1 MSAGEFNDIKTGRIP
16 FVLGVANSRRGE
28 NVCQQWK
35 GGGRGGDHGENSHVF
50 SIAAYKCKYCIC
62 VSKYVLLRDLL
73 LICLLFTENV

>member
-1 MSAGEFNDIKTGRIP
+1 MWRIQDGAKT
-16 FVLGVANSRRGE
+16 FANSG
-28 NVCQQWK
+28 K
-35 GGGRGGDHGENSHVF
+35 AGGGDHGENSHVF